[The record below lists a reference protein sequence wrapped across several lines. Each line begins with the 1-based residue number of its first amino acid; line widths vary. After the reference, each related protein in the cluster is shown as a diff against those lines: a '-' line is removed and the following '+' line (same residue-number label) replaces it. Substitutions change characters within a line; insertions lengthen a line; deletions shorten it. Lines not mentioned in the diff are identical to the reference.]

1 MRIFLSG
8 GAVRDLL
15 LGREA
20 TDKDYLVFDA
30 EPDEFLTAFPRA
42 QRVGKSFPVFMLD
55 GSEYVFPRALPL
67 EKDLQ
72 LRDLTVNAML
82 LGPDCELICHEK
94 ALDDISNRVLRPASD
109 RSMTDDPLR
118 VIRSARFSAQLPEF
132 TVLPELLDA
141 MRDCAGKGLL
151 DTPPPDRVAREV
163 EKAMNA
169 PRPGNFLRTLAKA
182 DCLEPWFNEFAHAA
196 SIPAGPPEHHD
207 SDVLEHTCRVM
218 DECAKRWPGNALT
231 VWMALC
237 HDLGKTSTPDEDLP
251 KHIGHEGRGEAAAG
265 KMAMRN
271 RMPNRFLHAGITAA
285 AEHMKAA
292 RYLEMRPAKRV
303 DLIMRGRKNACLRE
317 LFRLV
322 LVDSGIDLRQRVR
335 EDTKAVLGVK
345 LPAELQ
351 NLGEES
357 GKRLREMR
365 AAEITRP
372 L

>member
-30 EPDEFLTAFPRA
+30 EPDEFLDAFPRA
-42 QRVGKSFPVFMLD
+42 QRVGKTFPVFMLD

-67 EKDLQ
+67 KEDLR
-72 LRDLTVNAML
+72 LRDLTINAML
-82 LGPDCELICHEK
+82 LGPDGELVCHDK

-109 RSMTDDPLR
+109 RSMRDDPLR
-118 VIRSARFSAQLPEF
+118 VLRCARFSAQLPEF

-141 MRDCAGKGLL
+141 MRACAEDGLL
-151 DTPPPDRVAREV
+151 SAPAPDRVAREV
-163 EKAMNA
+163 EKAMSA

-182 DCLEPWFNEFAHAA
+182 DCLVPWFSEFAHAA
-196 SIPAGPPEHHD
+196 SIPAGPPRHHD
-207 SDVLEHTCRVM
+207 SSVLEHTCRVM
-218 DECAKRWPGNALT
+218 DECAGRWPGDALT
-231 VWMALC
+231 TWMALC
-237 HDLGKTSTPDEDLP
+237 HDIGKPSTPPEELP
-251 KHIGHEGRGEAAAG
+251 KHIGHEARGATAARELAL
-265 KMAMRN
+265 RN
-271 RMPNRFLHAGITAA
+271 RMPNRFLHAGVTAA
-285 AEHMKAA
+285 SQHMKAA
-292 RYLEMRPAKRV
+292 GYLEMRPVKQV
-303 DLIMRGRKNACLRE
+303 DLIMLGRKNACLRE

-322 LVDSGIDLRQRVR
+322 LADSGIDLRERVH
-335 EDTKAVLGVK
+335 EDTKTILNVK

-365 AAEITRP
+365 AAKITRA